1 MAERVC
7 VELVDDLD
15 GEPAQH
21 TVQFALDGVNYEIDL
36 SDRNATSLRELLAPY
51 ITHGR
56 PVSKGIEEADPVHE
70 RVERK
75 KATDQIRAVAQRS
88 KEQHRARLEAA
99 AAAREAEV
107 RRVAEER
114 AAARGEIP
122 LDVSALNLEA
132 APKADEPQEQKSK
145 PEETGKPSVS
155 LPHFSSAN
163 H

>member
-36 SDRNATSLRELLAPY
+36 SERNATSLRELLAPY

-56 PVSKGIEEADPVHE
+56 PVSHRVETEDPVQE

-75 KATDQIRAVAQRS
+75 KVTDQIRAVAQRS

-122 LDVSALNLEA
+122 LDVSALNLEVA
-132 APKADEPQEQKSK
+132 KPAQEPAQVEESK
-145 PEETGKPSVS
+145 PAVS
-155 LPHFSSAN
+155 LPRFSSAN
-163 H
+163 N